1 MAALAF
7 CLRSPDAFAGK
18 GIPSWP
24 WSQPGLSLLQRLG
37 TTDLATWDRRGV
49 LAQPE
54 SGGVIVFPRIGLYIP
69 SGRAAGGNPVQSPE
83 KQDESCQG
91 VPGAAAG
98 QLTAALL
105 AGTRSRMAEM
115 AQVTWPFFS
124 LLLQMEKKPQDIK
137 TLPHCGVRQAERIQL
152 PALPPLPRQAAT
164 LKQVPKAETSLSEK
178 ATCKLPPLQAAA
190 SATSARGRAKALGTE
205 ALSHRELLPPL
216 PCVSAERDRAE
227 RAERWERVPHS
238 PVALLRMWSTQRKSG
253 ADHANL
259 LPVAFNTVQRCI
271 QETLLFLS
279 YTLAKKQAVDFIFK
293 DIGRLVSR
301 KSRVQM
307 HFSSDFVH
315 NLNSNGQLL
324 KCRLTGAGSVTQ
336 LSSLERNLEP
346 FQRITE
352 WLGLQLMLKIFY
364 SLLPPAMGRD
374 AIH

>member
-83 KQDESCQG
+83 KQAESCQG

-164 LKQVPKAETSLSEK
+164 QAAAPKQVPKAETSSSEK

-238 PVALLRMWSTQRKSG
+238 PVAPAEDVEYSVRSFVSTVIRNAVAKSKARLSPSG
-253 ADHANL
+253 RGPRTTGHRTPP
-259 LPVAFNTVQRCI
+259 LPT
-271 QETLLFLS
+271 
-279 YTLAKKQAVDFIFK
+279 AVPWHLK
-293 DIGRLVSR
+293 
-301 KSRVQM
+301 KSR
-307 HFSSDFVH
+307 HPPH
-315 NLNSNGQLL
+315 TAH
-324 KCRLTGAGSVTQ
+324 RLFYGAAGHSTVCCV
-336 LSSLERNLEP
+336 
-346 FQRITE
+346 
-352 WLGLQLMLKIFY
+352 
-364 SLLPPAMGRD
+364 
-374 AIH
+374 